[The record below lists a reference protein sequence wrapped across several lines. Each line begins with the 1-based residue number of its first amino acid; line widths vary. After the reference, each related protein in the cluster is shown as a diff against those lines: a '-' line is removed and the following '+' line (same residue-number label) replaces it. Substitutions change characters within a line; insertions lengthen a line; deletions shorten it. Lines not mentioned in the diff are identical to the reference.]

1 VTPEK
6 ALHFANL
13 IRQYCQATQYQVAMS
28 EYEALAVGFG
38 VMPKHLLA
46 YDRNS
51 GAPEDPQHMS

>member
-46 YDRNS
+46 YD
-51 GAPEDPQHMS
+51 